1 MSEIEV
7 LEFVIQQI
15 GELRVPMRETE
26 LRDGLEVILR
36 NLTALKEA
44 VEQAQNAQESDE
56 VQNAQE
62 NGEGE
67 EEVTESV

>member
-1 MSEIEV
+1 MSELEV

-36 NLTALKEA
+36 NLTALKDA
-44 VEQAQNAQESDE
+44 VEQAQNAQDS
-56 VQNAQE
+56 
-62 NGEGE
+62 GEGE

>member
-36 NLTALKEA
+36 NLTALKDA
-44 VEQAQNAQESDE
+44 VEQAQNAHESDD
-56 VQNAQE
+56 
-62 NGEGE
+62 GE
-67 EEVTESV
+67 EEVTERV

>member
-1 MSEIEV
+1 MSELEV

-15 GELRVPMRETE
+15 GELRVPVKETE

-44 VEQAQNAQESDE
+44 VEQAQNAQEND
-56 VQNAQE
+56 
-62 NGEGE
+62 EGE

>member
-1 MSEIEV
+1 MSELEV

-36 NLTALKEA
+36 NLTALKDA
-44 VEQAQNAQESDE
+44 VEQA
-56 VQNAQE
+56 QNAQE

>member
-1 MSEIEV
+1 MSELEV

-36 NLTALKEA
+36 NLTALKDA
-44 VEQAQNAQESDE
+44 VEQA
-56 VQNAQE
+56 QNAQE

-67 EEVTESV
+67 EEVTERV

>member
-1 MSEIEV
+1 MSELEV

-36 NLTALKEA
+36 NLTALKDA
-44 VEQAQNAQESDE
+44 VEQAQNAQESCE
-56 VQNAQE
+56 E
-62 NGEGE
+62 E
-67 EEVTESV
+67 EEVTERV

>member
-1 MSEIEV
+1 MSELEV

-36 NLTALKEA
+36 NLTALKDA

-56 VQNAQE
+56 E
-62 NGEGE
+62 E

>member
-1 MSEIEV
+1 MSELEV

-36 NLTALKEA
+36 NLTALKDA
-44 VEQAQNAQESDE
+44 VEQAQNAQDS
-56 VQNAQE
+56 
-62 NGEGE
+62 GEEE

>member
-1 MSEIEV
+1 MSELEV

-36 NLTALKEA
+36 NLTALKDA
-44 VEQAQNAQESDE
+44 VEQAQNAQDSGD
-56 VQNAQE
+56 
-62 NGEGE
+62 GE
-67 EEVTESV
+67 EEVTERV

>member
-1 MSEIEV
+1 MSELEV

-44 VEQAQNAQESDE
+44 VEQAQNAQES
-56 VQNAQE
+56 
-62 NGEGE
+62 GEGE